1 MTPVE
6 PTVHSSQGHPDKSAV
21 PPDSPPCNDHSLP
34 NRDRARL
41 EGIHDTEC
49 ALKKLVVA
57 CQELHVRLFLGMGHR
72 KWALEAVRS
81 ELQASGSRN
90 LHTEANK

>member
-57 CQELHVRLFLGMGHR
+57 CQELHVRLFLGMGDWR
-72 KWALEAVRS
+72 MQRTRAMRQIQNS
-81 ELQASGSRN
+81 TGR
-90 LHTEANK
+90 